1 MTALTW
7 LGAMPGG
14 RPAYAICMCAGGA
27 PVGGGA
33 LPAADVVG
41 AGPDGSGAAPGS
53 AEVSGEAAL
62 PSAPAAAPL
71 YCAGSAYGIC
81 DSRE

>member
-1 MTALTW
+1 
-7 LGAMPGG
+7 
-14 RPAYAICMCAGGA
+14 MCVGGA

-41 AGPDGSGAAPGS
+41 AGPEGSGAAPGS
-53 AEVSGEAAL
+53 AEEESVEGAL

-71 YCAGSAYGIC
+71 YCAGSAYCIC